1 METGI
6 KIMRYDFGIEI
17 VKNTGIATPVRVS
30 TPLNKG
36 RLVYG
41 SVYFPWGCAGW
52 AHIRILHYEHQLYPT
67 NLDAWFSGNEILIE
81 FECAYDIEQGHT
93 EFKVEGYNEDD
104 FYPHTPVVS
113 FVVLPTI
120 GLYKAPVA
128 WVEG

>member
-1 METGI
+1 MQYTFPVLI
-6 KIMRYDFGIEI
+6 PA
-17 VKNTGIATPVRVS
+17 NTTAAEPVRVL

-36 RLVYG
+36 KLVKV

-67 NLDAWFSGNEILIE
+67 NLDEWLAGNEILIE
-81 FECAYDIEQGHT
+81 FECAYDVEQGHT

-104 FYPHTPVVS
+104 FYSHTPFVS
-113 FVVLPTI
+113 FVVVPVS
-120 GLYKAPVA
+120 GLFQPEPA

>member
-1 METGI
+1 MQYT
-6 KIMRYDFGIEI
+6 FPIE
-17 VKNTGIATPVRVS
+17 VAANTTEADPERVS

-36 RLVYG
+36 RLVKVG
-41 SVYFPWGCAGW
+41 VYFPWGCAGW

-67 NLDAWFSGNEILIE
+67 NLDEWLTGNEIYIE

-104 FYPHTPVVS
+104 FNPHTPVVD
-113 FVVLPTI
+113 FVVLPI
-120 GLYKAPVA
+120 EGLFRAPVA